1 MEWLLAHIDDPIPPK
16 EPAPTLKLN
25 TEGTDDS
32 TSTAG
37 ESSAD
42 ANAAAAALEAKSLKC
57 DDCNRLFKTPEE
69 VEFHAAKSGHSNF
82 SESTEEKKPLT
93 EEEKKDQLAKLE
105 EKMRQKRLE
114 REERE
119 KQEQLEKE
127 RLRIKAGKDLLEI
140 KRKMEEDEMKKIV
153 EERKREK
160 EEEKRVRE
168 RVKAQIAADR
178 LAQKQKQAGVAAAE
192 AAAPK
197 PIPQATPVP
206 AANYDKARL
215 QLRLL
220 DGSTLTES
228 FDAKEQLA
236 AVRLFVQMKQGVEV
250 PFRLMTNFPK
260 KIFDEEDYEKSL
272 STLGLVPSAVVIVTK
287 AA

>member
-1 MEWLLAHIDDPIPPK
+1 MEPAMEWLLAHTDEPIPKDTNTDDKPSDTASSSTEK
-16 EPAPTLKLN
+16 EAGEPAPV
-25 TEGTDDS
+25 
-32 TSTAG
+32 
-37 ESSAD
+37 
-42 ANAAAAALEAKSLKC
+42 AKSLKC
-57 DDCNRLFKTPEE
+57 DDCGRLFKTSDE

-93 EEEKKDQLAKLE
+93 EEEKKAQLAKLE
-105 EKMRQKRLE
+105 EIMRQKRLE

-119 KQEQLEKE
+119 KQEKLEREKM
-127 RLRIKAGKDLLEI
+127 RIKSGKDLLEI
-140 KRKMEEDEMKKIV
+140 KRKMEEQEMQKIV

-178 LAQKQKQAGVAAAE
+178 LARKEKEAGLVAGSLSQT
-192 AAAPK
+192 AAAPQ
-197 PIPQATPVP
+197 PPAPTTPAQP
-206 AANYDKARL
+206 KTYDKARI

-236 AVRLFVQMKQGVEV
+236 AIRLFIQMKQGVDI
-250 PFRLMTNFPK
+250 PFKLMTSFPK
-260 KIFDEEDYEKSL
+260 KIFTEDDYEQSL
-272 STLGLVPSAVVIVTK
+272 SALGLVPSAVLIVTK
-287 AA
+287 PT